1 MQETEHDETT
11 DSWLD
16 HLAMVVVTLAAI
28 AVLGVTVAAGMVM
41 VMGASWSTASDVTL
55 YFTLVV
61 GTPATL
67 FLLFRYLRG
76 RRQV

>member
-1 MQETEHDETT
+1 MQETEHDKTG

-16 HLAMVVVTLAAI
+16 LLAMVVVTLAAI
-28 AVLGVTVAAGMVM
+28 AVLGVTIAAGMVM
-41 VMGASWSTASDVTL
+41 VVGASWSTASDVTL

-67 FLLFRYLRG
+67 FLLFRYFRSG
-76 RRQV
+76 RQV